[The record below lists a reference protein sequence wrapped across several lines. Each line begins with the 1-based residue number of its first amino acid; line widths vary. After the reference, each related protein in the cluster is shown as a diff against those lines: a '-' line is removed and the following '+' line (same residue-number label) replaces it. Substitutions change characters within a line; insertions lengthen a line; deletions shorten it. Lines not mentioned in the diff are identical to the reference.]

1 MIFKYI
7 QIFQPTNNKFISL
20 LRKDV
25 YPYKYMDDS
34 EKFNETS
41 LPKKKR
47 FLQSLMQITHTQKE
61 FVKIWK

>member
-41 LPKKKR
+41 LPKKKD
-47 FLQSLMQITHTQKE
+47 FYSH
-61 FVKIWK
+61 

>member
-20 LRKDV
+20 

-41 LPKKKR
+41 LPKKKD
-47 FLQSLMQITHTQKE
+47 FYSH
-61 FVKIWK
+61 